1 MKAFGVI
8 LALLG
13 AAVAMAAF
21 GVDGAAPGER
31 VLNIGL
37 LNQKAML
44 ATIGGALLIGG
55 TVLVGAAGI
64 LGAVSEHKNAVLAEI
79 RGEREDLRIGFKS
92 LWDELDQVR
101 ANTAAAAPIPVY
113 GTTPVNPGE
122 GQLREPQTAASEI
135 WTRPQQKQ

>member
-1 MKAFGVI
+1 MLAAGVVAMIVGALITIFGFGAGLLGFG
-8 LALLG
+8 LALPLG
-13 AAVAMAAF
+13 GSVF
-21 GVDGAAPGER
+21 SLGV
-31 VLNIGL
+31 
-37 LNQKAML
+37 ML
-44 ATIGGALLIGG
+44 AIAGAI
-55 TVLVGAAGI
+55 VNAI
-64 LGAVSEHKNAVLAEI
+64 QEHKDAVLAEI

-122 GQLREPQTAASEI
+122 GQLQETQTAASEI